1 MMIASEKLVKL
12 VNLDEPGWSQASG
25 EDAIGRKQVSGWK
38 GLCSAAEL
46 RPKGTV
52 VDRKEAR
59 LANGARVPRRGT
71 GGGCRDETRLGTPI
85 WQEKQPVSMENA

>member
-1 MMIASEKLVKL
+1 M
-12 VNLDEPGWSQASG
+12 
-25 EDAIGRKQVSGWK
+25 
-38 GLCSAAEL
+38 
-46 RPKGTV
+46 
-52 VDRKEAR
+52 DRKEAR